1 MNDDEEHTKRILGF
15 LAGEFS
21 KQKERAAVSVTLKP
35 DQGGG
40 GGGDQH
46 QLLHREREECPE
58 VFDIS
63 SSTGPLEEFVSE
75 ILRVARTYAD
85 SFGPVPI
92 RFELRVRQYMNASVK
107 YAFRLLGA
115 SDGSGDGS
123 EPPTEK
129 GFVGQVMRYNE
140 GLMRTSIGMFHTTY
154 GTMQQTIIELTTEK
168 AKLAG
173 ELAFLHQRVKELESS
188 ESEVMLRVS
197 AQESAD
203 ARKKQVLDVFLPFL
217 PVAASKLLAD
227 GGINISG
234 GTTGGGGTEHPAI
247 LIIREFGKTLEQDP
261 TQIGKLMPLLRPEQ
275 RMLLVNMLQLAEK
288 KPEQPPSAAPNG

>member
-1 MNDDEEHTKRILGF
+1 MNDDEEHSRRILRF
-15 LAGEFS
+15 LTVEFS
-21 KQKERAAVSVTLKP
+21 KQKERAPVSVTLKP

-40 GGGDQH
+40 GGGDQ
-46 QLLHREREECPE
+46 LLHREREECPE
-58 VFDIS
+58 VFDTS
-63 SSTGPLEEFVSE
+63 ASTGPLEEFVSE

-85 SFGPVPI
+85 SFGPVPV

-107 YAFRLLGA
+107 YAFRLLGE

-154 GTMQQTIIELTTEK
+154 GTMQQTIIELTTER

-173 ELAFLHQRVKELESS
+173 ECAFLRQKVQELESS
-188 ESEVMLRVS
+188 ESDVMLKVA
-197 AQESAD
+197 AQEAAD
-203 ARKKQVLDVFLPFL
+203 QRKKQVLDTFLPFL

-227 GGINISG
+227 GGINIPSG
-234 GTTGGGGTEHPAI
+234 AAGGGEHPAV
-247 LIIREFGKTLEQDP
+247 LIIREFGKTLEHDP

-275 RMLLVNMLQLAEK
+275 RMLLMNMLQLAEK
-288 KPEQPPSAAPNG
+288 KPEQSTPAAPAS